1 MSISS
6 AVASISSAVSSI
18 ATGGQQHPISQK
30 AGDRPITFGLVD
42 ASVPSSQIITLDMVI
57 RPEELTRTD
66 VSRATVQQTLGG
78 GWVDDFGPGLATINI
93 SGTTGWRMNAAAQGN
108 AAIDGVDQFAK
119 LKTQTFTGWHKR
131 RNDAVKA
138 GKDPKLVTL
147 FFVDT
152 LDSTMDS
159 VAPMNFTLRRSKSR
173 PLLMQFNISMLVLSG
188 TIYTTASQSVAAS
201 NPLASLLASINNI
214 VNGIKNVINV
224 VNGIVGQVTAYMQT
238 ATSLFQSVSN
248 LINSAQ
254 AIPQS
259 VLGAAKAMAQAGTT
273 MFSTIAAIPG
283 NSTSRP
289 PPCLPPRISR
299 ISGACSTMPSTRSR
313 RIPTIRPS
321 MAHPTAVRPMA
332 AVRSAR
338 TPAPTPSMQSSAP
351 RGTPRHRLPV
361 HRPRQSSRHRQLH
374 HPRSRSPLP
383 HSNRLP

>member
-138 GKDPKLVTL
+138 GKDPKLVTE
-147 FFVDT
+147 
-152 LDSTMDS
+152 
-159 VAPMNFTLRRSKSR
+159 
-173 PLLMQFNISMLVLSG
+173 
-188 TIYTTASQSVAAS
+188 
-201 NPLASLLASINNI
+201 
-214 VNGIKNVINV
+214 
-224 VNGIVGQVTAYMQT
+224 
-238 ATSLFQSVSN
+238 
-248 LINSAQ
+248 
-254 AIPQS
+254 
-259 VLGAAKAMAQAGTT
+259 
-273 MFSTIAAIPG
+273 
-283 NSTSRP
+283 
-289 PPCLPPRISR
+289 
-299 ISGACSTMPSTRSR
+299 
-313 RIPTIRPS
+313 
-321 MAHPTAVRPMA
+321 
-332 AVRSAR
+332 
-338 TPAPTPSMQSSAP
+338 
-351 RGTPRHRLPV
+351 HRYP
-361 HRPRQSSRHRQLH
+361 
-374 HPRSRSPLP
+374 
-383 HSNRLP
+383 